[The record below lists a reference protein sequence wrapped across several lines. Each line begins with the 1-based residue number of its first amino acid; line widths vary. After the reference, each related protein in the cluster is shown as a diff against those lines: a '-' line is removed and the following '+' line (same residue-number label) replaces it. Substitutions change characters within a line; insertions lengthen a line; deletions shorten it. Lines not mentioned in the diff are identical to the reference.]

1 MATTDTNNLLTTAV
15 GNWPLVNTDQG
26 PRVPVA
32 ELPKDIRKFTGGK
45 KQLTPEKAMKVAERV
60 ATSQGI
66 RAEQSERKAAAKE
79 IERKAR
85 RRGTSISE
93 PGAIISPNLGPSAW
107 ESEKAIGFD
116 VEAHPFSDRTNAY
129 TFRIFAPKSQIEAD
143 NTVPGWII
151 DRAIADQA
159 ADTGHRID
167 VYANGEFIGR
177 A

>member
-1 MATTDTNNLLTTAV
+1 MKTTQTLTTAA
-15 GNWPLVNTDQG
+15 GDWPLIDTDQG
-26 PRVPVA
+26 LRVLTA
-32 ELPKDIRKFTGGK
+32 DLPKDIRKFTGGK
-45 KQLTPEKAMKVAERV
+45 KQLTPQKAMKIAERV
-60 ATSQGI
+60 AASRGI
-66 RAEQSERKAAAKE
+66 RAEQAERKAAAKE

-129 TFRIFAPKSQIEAD
+129 SFRIFTPKSQIEAD

-151 DRAIADQA
+151 DRAIVEQA
-159 ADTGHRID
+159 EEAGTSID
-167 VYANGEFIGR
+167 VYANGEFIGK

>member
-1 MATTDTNNLLTTAV
+1 MQTTQTLKTAV
-15 GNWPLVNTDQG
+15 GEMPLIETDQG
-26 PRVPVA
+26 IRVPTA
-32 ELPKDIRKFTGGK
+32 ELPKDIRKFCSGK
-45 KQLTPEKAMKVAERV
+45 KQLTPQKAMKIAERV
-60 ATSQGI
+60 ATSRDIQ
-66 RAEQSERKAAAKE
+66 REQAERKAAAKE

-93 PGAIISPNLGPSAW
+93 PGAIVSPNLGPSAW

-116 VEAHPFSDRTNAY
+116 VEAHPLSDRTNAY

-151 DRAIADQA
+151 DRAIAEQA